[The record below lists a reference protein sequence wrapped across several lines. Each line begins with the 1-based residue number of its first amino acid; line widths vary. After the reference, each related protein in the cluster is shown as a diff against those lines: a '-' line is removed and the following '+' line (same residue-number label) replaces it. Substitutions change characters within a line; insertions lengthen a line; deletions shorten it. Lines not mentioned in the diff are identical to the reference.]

1 MINLIYV
8 VIDTNVFVSALITKN
23 KDSATVKVL
32 EAVLCGDV
40 VPLYNKEILNEYE
53 EVLSRS
59 KFKFSTR
66 VINVMLLAI
75 EKYGIEVFPQS
86 TGEILVDMDDLVFF
100 EVVMEKRSDDAYLVT
115 GNQKHFPI
123 RDFIVTPAD
132 MMKII
137 NKHKKDSL

>member
-59 KFKFSTR
+59 KFKLSTR

>member
-137 NKHKKDSL
+137 NKHKKD

>member
-123 RDFIVTPAD
+123 RDFIVTPAE

>member
-32 EAVLCGDV
+32 EAVLCGAV

-59 KFKFSTR
+59 KFKLSTR

-75 EKYGIEVFPQS
+75 EKYGIEVFPQF

-123 RDFIVTPAD
+123 RDFIVTPAE

>member
-115 GNQKHFPI
+115 GNQKHSPI

>member
-1 MINLIYV
+1 M
-8 VIDTNVFVSALITKN
+8 
-23 KDSATVKVL
+23 
-32 EAVLCGDV
+32 
-40 VPLYNKEILNEYE
+40 PLYNKEILNEYE

-59 KFKFSTR
+59 KFKLSTR

-75 EKYGIEVFPQS
+75 EKYGIEGFPQS

-123 RDFIVTPAD
+123 RDFIVTPAE
-132 MMKII
+132 MMEII

>member
-137 NKHKKDSL
+137 NEHKKDSL